1 MYERY
6 VPLSQTQLDAIV
18 RRIKIKHRADYI
30 CNAFKKTDVALLGV
44 LASELVVG
52 DNFTSTLV
60 EFARAVEQYQKRRIH
75 QSLTNLV
82 GIRKALEDGLN
93 KDNYKTVLERV
104 PLLIDPIIEDEFPL
118 EIDAEDDLAVAF
130 SVVEQLRANTGDNP
144 AQKVGQGERAPN
156 AFVSDEKKAIA
167 EQNKGEAIGVENR
180 AIVKQDEVLAKAVCQ
195 VRRENGKQ
203 PKNNA
208 KKGTGDQS
216 SKENGKQPKNNATK
230 GTGDQSSKE
239 NEKIANDMTGK
250 EEEEKKEDVD
260 EEAKEEKN
268 EDGDEEAE
276 EESIKETGGG
286 TKSESIEEGDGD
298 GETKS
303 ASIEEDEGEGES
315 IEEGK
320 GESIEEG
327 EDEGG
332 EESVE
337 EPVEE
342 STEEE
347 QEADIYD
354 LSDDPDS
361 PRTRKRCT
369 YFDDEA
375 GVEKQVKKRK

>member
-216 SKENGKQPKNNATK
+216 SKEN
-230 GTGDQSSKE
+230 
-239 NEKIANDMTGK
+239 EKIANDMTGK